1 MATNPN
7 AAGSRYLFT
16 GVAVA
21 SIWLAV
27 VLASIFAPDM
37 VTGSQ
42 HEHLQIAAYAD
53 WLWGA
58 FATGFVLLRAAASG
72 VNRRADVA
80 SRNLRMALTMSVGIV
95 WLAVLLV
102 SIFTPQ
108 LVIGTDPTRLPV
120 AAMFSPIFGVIVT
133 AYIVCLW
140 PDCRPGNRPEL
151 D

>member
-58 FATGFVLLRAAASG
+58 FATGFVLLRPAASG
-72 VNRRADVA
+72 VNRA
-80 SRNLRMALTMSVGIV
+80 SRNLWMALTISVGIV

-108 LVIGTDPTRLPV
+108 LVTGTDPTRLPV
-120 AAMFSPIFGVIVT
+120 AAMISPIFGVIVT
-133 AYIVCLW
+133 AYICVFVAGSS
-140 PDCRPGNRPEL
+140 PREQT
-151 D
+151 

>member
-21 SIWLAV
+21 SI
-27 VLASIFAPDM
+27 
-37 VTGSQ
+37 
-42 HEHLQIAAYAD
+42 
-53 WLWGA
+53 
-58 FATGFVLLRAAASG
+58 
-72 VNRRADVA
+72 
-80 SRNLRMALTMSVGIV
+80 

-120 AAMFSPIFGVIVT
+120 AAMISPIFGVIVT
-133 AYIVCLW
+133 AYICVFVAGLS
-140 PDCRPGNRPEL
+140 PREQT
-151 D
+151 